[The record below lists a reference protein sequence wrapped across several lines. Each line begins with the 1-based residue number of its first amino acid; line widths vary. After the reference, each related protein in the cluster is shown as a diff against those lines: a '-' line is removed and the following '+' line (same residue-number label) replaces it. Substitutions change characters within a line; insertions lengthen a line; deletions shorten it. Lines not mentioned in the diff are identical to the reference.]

1 MMKLATIICVMNLA
15 MTHPLYAG
23 DVIQVEKL
31 SKAELLDALQKAQD
45 DTVFEYRGQN
55 KTAAQWRSEWL
66 ETHKPLD
73 AEKLNEAAA
82 AAKARF
88 EADAKAFKDQQD
100 KAIADETTKV
110 DAEFEALKA
119 R

>member
-1 MMKLATIICVMNLA
+1 MKLGTIICVMNLA

-45 DTVFEYRGQN
+45 DAVFEYRGQN

-73 AEKLNEAAA
+73 AEKLKQATTAAE
-82 AAKARF
+82 ARF
-88 EADAKAFKDQQD
+88 QADAKAFKDQQD
-100 KAIADETTKV
+100 KAIADENAKV